1 MDTSSQ
7 RSIARANSSWSI
19 PQLREQLEAALAGA
33 DTALGVGEIA
43 ATHVQHEIALVVATS
58 GSTGRVKEVA
68 LSAQAISASAR
79 ASNAFLEAGQGDTWS
94 LLLPTDHIA
103 GINVIARAIN
113 LRSSILTLNDRADF
127 TAIVPTQLHRALN
140 GNEDLFRHLRG
151 AKAVL
156 VGGGPLNPELRREA
170 EAAGITIV
178 TTYGMSESCGGC
190 VYNGRPLDGV
200 QVSSIDGR
208 IAIRGDVLASG
219 YLNSEAPFL
228 TDGWFIT
235 SDLGE
240 VTEGKVT
247 ITGRADDVIISGG
260 EKISLSA
267 ITDFL
272 NQKFPTEE
280 IIALAFD
287 SSEWGD
293 ALAIASTT
301 EIDQAAIRAL
311 LIGEFGPHLS
321 PKAFA
326 VTSYIP
332 KTTLGKPDRRKLIEE
347 FGRLFS

>member
-151 AKAVL
+151 A
-156 VGGGPLNPELRREA
+156 
-170 EAAGITIV
+170 
-178 TTYGMSESCGGC
+178 
-190 VYNGRPLDGV
+190 
-200 QVSSIDGR
+200 
-208 IAIRGDVLASG
+208 
-219 YLNSEAPFL
+219 
-228 TDGWFIT
+228 
-235 SDLGE
+235 
-240 VTEGKVT
+240 
-247 ITGRADDVIISGG
+247 
-260 EKISLSA
+260 
-267 ITDFL
+267 
-272 NQKFPTEE
+272 
-280 IIALAFD
+280 
-287 SSEWGD
+287 
-293 ALAIASTT
+293 
-301 EIDQAAIRAL
+301 
-311 LIGEFGPHLS
+311 
-321 PKAFA
+321 
-326 VTSYIP
+326 
-332 KTTLGKPDRRKLIEE
+332 
-347 FGRLFS
+347 